1 MFEKTSNTLKNTM
14 SVQISKGDASFL
26 PSFFFRSERKR
37 KKRGRSRS
45 HFQRTLSLKII
56 HNKCPE
62 SLL

>member
-37 KKRGRSRS
+37 KKRADQDLTFKG
-45 HFQRTLSLKII
+45 HF
-56 HNKCPE
+56 P
-62 SLL
+62 